1 LINRLK
7 ILYEL
12 QLIDDQLDELEEL
25 RGDLPHAVESL
36 ESKMISKKVLPTRRK
51 RKKIL
56 LKKEK
61 RMKGRLKN
69 IRRTRKSLKRSCT
82 RLEITKSMML

>member
-1 LINRLK
+1 MINRLK

-36 ESKMISKKVLPTRRK
+36 ESKINDIKKSITD
-51 RKKIL
+51 
-56 LKKEK
+56 KEK
-61 RMKGRLKN
+61 EKKD
-69 IRRTRKSLKRSCT
+69 SLEKR
-82 RLEITKSMML
+82 EENEGE